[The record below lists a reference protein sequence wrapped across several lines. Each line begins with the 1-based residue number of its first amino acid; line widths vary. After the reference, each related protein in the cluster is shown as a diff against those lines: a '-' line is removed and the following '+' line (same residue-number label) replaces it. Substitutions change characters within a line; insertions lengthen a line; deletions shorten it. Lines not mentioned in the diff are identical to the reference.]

1 MLKFGLVGALAVK
14 LRLGSHLGVLAFLGL
29 ANVRTIGLVGGSGT
43 TVDAGLAGCLSGLD
57 SHLGGDP
64 IGRNV
69 GVSVGSDRLAFGTG
83 GGSRDEVANTA
94 VLANDTTNVLSRLR
108 GGRFGFGKG
117 SRRHTISAAG
127 QRDPRL
133 LEEGL
138 VLGTVEAGLGRKVR
152 RVGTDRILC
161 QRILVLCK
169 VLASGPGG
177 GPVPSG
183 DAGRMDRNVDL
194 CNHGRSRQRLQYN
207 NQ

>member
-1 MLKFGLVGALAVK
+1 MFEFGLIGALTVN
-14 LRLGSHLGVLAFLGL
+14 LSLGGHLGVLALLGL
-29 ANVRTIGLVGGSGT
+29 VNVRTIGLVGRDT
-43 TVDAGLAGCLSGLD
+43 TVDAGLAGYLSGLGG
-57 SHLGGDP
+57 HLGGDL

-69 GVSVGSDRLAFGTG
+69 GVGSDRLAFGTG

-94 VLANDTTNVLSRLR
+94 VLADDTTNVLSRLR
-108 GGRFGFGKG
+108 GGRFGSGKG

-152 RVGTDRILC
+152 RVGTDGILC

-169 VLASGPGG
+169 VLAPGPGG